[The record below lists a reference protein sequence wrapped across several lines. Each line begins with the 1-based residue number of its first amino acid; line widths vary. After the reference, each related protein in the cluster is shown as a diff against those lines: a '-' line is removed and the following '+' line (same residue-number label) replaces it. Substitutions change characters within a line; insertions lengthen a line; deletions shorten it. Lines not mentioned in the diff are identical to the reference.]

1 MAAIPAAI
9 TAGSSILGATG
20 ALSGGSNSGGGQSS
34 VQSAQPWIEAQ
45 PALKALYSNA
55 LNWYNTGGPQYY
67 PGQTVAGQSPYSNQA
82 VAMGAQ
88 RASNGSPLIQM
99 ADQANGAT
107 MNGAYLNSNPSN
119 PYMQAFANGSY
130 TNSNPANQYLSGNAS
145 GAYLNSNPAN
155 SYLSQTANGE
165 YLKNDNPY
173 LNGMFQ
179 NATNQISNQYK
190 NSVAPSIA
198 SQFSAAGRFGSGQ
211 QYDALAQGAQP
222 LQQALADAASNIYGG
237 AYQNERNLQ
246 QQAASSLASNYTNAQ
261 NLQQQAAMG
270 IASNYNT
277 GLAMQQQGAQSLAN
291 NYNNERGLQQQA
303 IGMAP
308 TLAGQD
314 YIDLNALMGLGQYQ
328 QGTQQNII
336 NANQARYNFGQNQ
349 PLLNLQA
356 PSGLLGGASAYNG
369 QTSSTQAQQPF
380 NPFQSAIGA
389 GMIGNSIGK
398 GLFGSSNNGNAYGM
412 VDTNMPA
419 NGFIY

>member
-1 MAAIPAAI
+1 
-9 TAGSSILGATG
+9 
-20 ALSGGSNSGGGQSS
+20 
-34 VQSAQPWIEAQ
+34 
-45 PALKALYSNA
+45 
-55 LNWYNTGGPQYY
+55 
-67 PGQTVAGQSPYSNQA
+67 
-82 VAMGAQ
+82 
-88 RASNGSPLIQM
+88 
-99 ADQANGAT
+99 
-107 MNGAYLNSNPSN
+107 
-119 PYMQAFANGSY
+119 
-130 TNSNPANQYLSGNAS
+130 
-145 GAYLNSNPAN
+145 
-155 SYLSQTANGE
+155 
-165 YLKNDNPY
+165 
-173 LNGMFQ
+173 
-179 NATNQISNQYK
+179 
-190 NSVAPSIA
+190 
-198 SQFSAAGRFGSGQ
+198 
-211 QYDALAQGAQP
+211 
-222 LQQALADAASNIYGG
+222 
-237 AYQNERNLQ
+237 
-246 QQAASSLASNYTNAQ
+246 
-261 NLQQQAAMG
+261 MG

-356 PSGLLGGASAYNG
+356 LQGLLGGASAYNG